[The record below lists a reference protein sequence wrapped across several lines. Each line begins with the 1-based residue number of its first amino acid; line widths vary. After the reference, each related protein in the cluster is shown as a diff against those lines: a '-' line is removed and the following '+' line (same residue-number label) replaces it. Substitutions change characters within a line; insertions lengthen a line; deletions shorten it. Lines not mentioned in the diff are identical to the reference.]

1 MKRFLLALSLLIA
14 HSVFAL
20 GFGEL
25 ELKSEQGEPLDARI
39 VLVNLGEVE
48 LTAIK
53 VGLASAEA
61 HAAAQ
66 IPFESD
72 LSQLAFRVQ
81 SSVEHDAVVRVTSKE
96 PINADFLQFLVD
108 MAWPQGQ
115 LQSEYTFS
123 LKLPD
128 TAAASSVAVEL
139 AQTSSATVIVRKDDT
154 LSQIAMEHKA
164 SDVSMTQMMM
174 ALHMNN
180 REAFIK
186 DNINLM
192 RTGAVLQLPEVE
204 QVRSITRGEAGRHFT
219 AQMQQWDEIRGLN
232 VPSAQGEVGIAP
244 VVQQS
249 DYLQIATPESQDAE
263 GQAGV
268 VQAEGESV
276 DQESQAINLLQE
288 DVAAKQLTNERLEE
302 EVTLLK
308 EQVTDMQKLLSVQ
321 DQELAR
327 LQVNG
332 ATDTEEKSPVAVE
345 LKEEAAAPQ
354 VEKFEISEK
363 VVTDLWDKA
372 REWTSKSLP
381 EKVSQFAD
389 VVLLAML
396 VVIVGVFVRLF
407 SSSPKAEAT
416 TAKVDQVPLSSEQ
429 TTDDVEIPV
438 EGDLLEIAHL
448 FIERQKYPEAEKALT
463 TAQDGE
469 YDSLQVGHAL
479 LRVYFLSN
487 QTDRF
492 IRLAEE
498 MASLQQDLSDRE
510 KWEEVVEMGHQLRP
524 DHYLF
529 LVAGHKPE
537 PVDPPRATSAD
548 LESLTTDAD
557 AVDQSPESSS
567 DVSTLEMALPEGQ
580 SAEQLNQAVGQSDIQ
595 SDDVKEADANFDM
608 QTQSAI
614 DSLFNDGQERQVAD
628 EFDLKWNLVDTYLDM
643 GDKDGALQLLHEL
656 IEEAPEEL
664 RDEARRLLK
673 ELE

>member
-1 MKRFLLALSLLIA
+1 MKRFLLALSLLISQ
-14 HSVFAL
+14 SVLSL

-39 VLVNLGEVE
+39 VLVNLGEVD
-48 LTAIK
+48 LTTIK
-53 VGLASAEA
+53 VELASAEA
-61 HAAAQ
+61 HDAAQ
-66 IPFESD
+66 IPFEQN

-96 PINADFLQFLVD
+96 PISADFMQFLVD

-115 LQSEYTFS
+115 LQSEYTIS

-186 DNINLM
+186 DNVNLM
-192 RTGAVLQLPEVE
+192 RTGAILQLPQAE
-204 QVRSITRGEAGRHFT
+204 QVRLISRGEAGRHFT

-232 VPSAQGEVGIAP
+232 KTSAQSEIGIAP
-244 VVQQS
+244 VVEQS
-249 DYLQIATPESQDAE
+249 DYLQIATPIEEGAE

-268 VQAEGESV
+268 VQSEGEVV

-327 LQVNG
+327 MQVN
-332 ATDTEEKSPVAVE
+332 ATPDAEKAIEPPANADGSAQP
-345 LKEEAAAPQ
+345 

-407 SSSPKAEAT
+407 SSSPKAET
-416 TAKVDQVPLSSEQ
+416 TIAKVDQAPLSSGQ
-429 TTDDVEIPV
+429 GTDDIEIPT

-448 FIERQKYPEAEKALT
+448 FIEQKQYPEAEKALH
-463 TAQDGE
+463 AALDSD

-479 LRVYFLSN
+479 LRVFFLSN
-487 QTDRF
+487 QVDQF
-492 IRLAEE
+492 IRVAEE

-510 KWEEVVEMGHQLRP
+510 KWKEVVEMGHQLRP

-537 PVDPPRATSAD
+537 PVDPPRASSAD

-557 AVDQSPESSS
+557 AVDQSPGSSS
-567 DVSTLEMALPEGQ
+567 DVNTLEIALPEGQ
-580 SAEQLNQAVGQSDIQ
+580 SAEQLNQAVSQSDIQ
-595 SDDVKEADANFDM
+595 SDDVKAADANFDT

-656 IEEAPEEL
+656 IEDAPEEL

>member
-1 MKRFLLALSLLIA
+1 MKHFILALSLLIS
-14 HSVFAL
+14 HSVLAL

-39 VLVNLGEVE
+39 VLVNLGEVD
-48 LTAIK
+48 LTTIK
-53 VGLASAEA
+53 VELASAEA

-66 IPFESD
+66 IPFEQI

-96 PINADFLQFLVD
+96 PVNADFLQFLVD

-115 LQSEYTFS
+115 LQSEYTIT

-139 AQTSSATVIVRKDDT
+139 AQTSSATVIVRKNDT

-192 RTGAVLQLPEVE
+192 RTGAVLQLPEAE

-232 VPSAQGEVGIAP
+232 VPSQSEVGITP

-268 VQAEGESV
+268 VQAEGELV
-276 DQESQAINLLQE
+276 DQESQAINLLQG

-308 EQVTDMQKLLSVQ
+308 EQVTDIQKLLSVQ

-327 LQVNG
+327 MQVN
-332 ATDTEEKSPVAVE
+332 
-345 LKEEAAAPQ
+345 AAPDAEKAIESGANADGSAQ
-354 VEKFEISEK
+354 PVEKFEISEK
-363 VVTDLWDKA
+363 VVTDIWDKA
-372 REWTSKSLP
+372 RDWMATSLP

-389 VVLLAML
+389 VVLLAFL

-407 SSSPKAEAT
+407 SSSPEKVVPVERKSEDAVTEAI
-416 TAKVDQVPLSSEQ
+416 S
-429 TTDDVEIPV
+429 DDVEIPT
-438 EGDLLEIAHL
+438 EGDLLEIAKL
-448 FIERQKYPEAEKALT
+448 FIEQKQYPQAEKALN
-463 TAQDGE
+463 AALDGD

-479 LRVYFLSN
+479 LRVYFLSG
-487 QTDRF
+487 QSEQF
-492 IRLAEE
+492 IRVAEE

-529 LVAGHKPE
+529 LVAGYKPE
-537 PVDPPRATSAD
+537 PIDPPRASSAD
-548 LESLTTDAD
+548 LDSLVIDSD
-557 AVDQSPESSS
+557 AVDQSPDRSS
-567 DVSTLEMALPEGQ
+567 DVAQLEAGLAEGQ
-580 SAEQLNQAVGQSDIQ
+580 SADQLNESVAQSDVQ
-595 SDDVKEADANFDM
+595 SSDVKAAKPTFDND
-608 QTQSAI
+608 TQSAI
-614 DSLFNDGQERQVAD
+614 DSLFNDGEQRDVAD
-628 EFDLKWNLVDTYLDM
+628 EFELKWNLVDTYLDM

>member
-1 MKRFLLALSLLIA
+1 MKRFLLALSLLIS
-14 HSVFAL
+14 HSVLSL

-39 VLVNLGEVE
+39 VLVNLGEVD
-48 LTAIK
+48 LTTIK
-53 VGLASAEA
+53 VELASAEA
-61 HAAAQ
+61 HDAAQ
-66 IPFESD
+66 IPFEQN

-96 PINADFLQFLVD
+96 PISADFMQFLVD

-115 LQSEYTFS
+115 LQSEYTIS

-186 DNINLM
+186 DNVNLM
-192 RTGAVLQLPEVE
+192 RTGAILQLPQAE
-204 QVRSITRGEAGRHFT
+204 QVRLISRGEAGRHFT

-232 VPSAQGEVGIAP
+232 KTSAQSEIGIAP
-244 VVQQS
+244 VVEQS
-249 DYLQIATPESQDAE
+249 DYLQIATPIEEGAE

-268 VQAEGESV
+268 VQSEGEVV

-302 EVTLLK
+302 EVILLK

-321 DQELAR
+321 DEELAR
-327 LQVNG
+327 MQVN
-332 ATDTEEKSPVAVE
+332 ATPDAEKAIEPPANADGSAQP
-345 LKEEAAAPQ
+345 

-407 SSSPKAEAT
+407 SSSPKAET
-416 TAKVDQVPLSSEQ
+416 TRAEVDQAPLGSDQVS
-429 TTDDVEIPV
+429 DDIEIPT

-448 FIERQKYPEAEKALT
+448 FIEQKQYPEAEKALH
-463 TAQDGE
+463 AALDSD

-479 LRVYFLSN
+479 LRVFFLSN
-487 QTDRF
+487 QVDQF
-492 IRLAEE
+492 IRVAEE

-510 KWEEVVEMGHQLRP
+510 KWKEVVEMGHQLRP

-537 PVDPPRATSAD
+537 PVDPPRASSAD

-557 AVDQSPESSS
+557 AVDQSPGSSS
-567 DVSTLEMALPEGQ
+567 DVNTLEIALPEGQ
-580 SAEQLNQAVGQSDIQ
+580 SAEQLNQAVSQSDIQ
-595 SDDVKEADANFDM
+595 SDDVKAADANFDT

-656 IEEAPEEL
+656 IEDAPEEL

>member
-1 MKRFLLALSLLIA
+1 MKRFLLALSLLIS
-14 HSVFAL
+14 HSVLSL

-39 VLVNLGEVE
+39 VLVNLGEVD
-48 LTAIK
+48 LTTIT
-53 VGLASAEA
+53 VELASAEA

-66 IPFESD
+66 IPFEQN

-96 PINADFLQFLVD
+96 PISADFMQFLVD

-115 LQSEYTFS
+115 LQSEYTIS

-192 RTGAVLQLPEVE
+192 RTGAILQLPQAE
-204 QVRSITRGEAGRHFT
+204 QVRLISRGEAGRHFT

-232 VPSAQGEVGIAP
+232 KTSAQSEIGIAP
-244 VVQQS
+244 VVEQS
-249 DYLQIATPESQDAE
+249 DYLQIATPIEEGTE

-268 VQAEGESV
+268 VQSEGEVV
-276 DQESQAINLLQE
+276 DQELQAINLLQE

-302 EVTLLK
+302 EVILLK

-321 DQELAR
+321 DEELAR
-327 LQVNG
+327 MQVN
-332 ATDTEEKSPVAVE
+332 ATPDVEKAIEPSANADGSAQP
-345 LKEEAAAPQ
+345 

-407 SSSPKAEAT
+407 SSSPKAETT
-416 TAKVDQVPLSSEQ
+416 TAKVDQAPLSSDQ
-429 TTDDVEIPV
+429 GTDDIEIPT

-448 FIERQKYPEAEKALT
+448 FIEQKQYPEAEKALH
-463 TAQDGE
+463 AALDSD
-469 YDSLQVGHAL
+469 YDSLLVGHAL
-479 LRVYFLSN
+479 LRVFFMSN
-487 QTDRF
+487 QVDQF
-492 IRLAEE
+492 IRVAEE

-510 KWEEVVEMGHQLRP
+510 KWKEVVEMGHQLRP

-537 PVDPPRATSAD
+537 PVDPPRASSAD

-557 AVDQSPESSS
+557 AVDQSPGSSS
-567 DVSTLEMALPEGQ
+567 DVNTLEMALPEGQ

-595 SDDVKEADANFDM
+595 SDDVKAADANFDT

-656 IEEAPEEL
+656 IEDAPEEL

>member
-1 MKRFLLALSLLIA
+1 MKRFLLALSLLISQ
-14 HSVFAL
+14 SVLSL

-39 VLVNLGEVE
+39 VLVNLGEVD
-48 LTAIK
+48 LTTIK
-53 VGLASAEA
+53 VELASAEA
-61 HAAAQ
+61 HEAAQ
-66 IPFESD
+66 IPFEQN

-96 PINADFLQFLVD
+96 PISADFMQFLVD

-115 LQSEYTFS
+115 LQSEYTIS

-186 DNINLM
+186 DNVNLM
-192 RTGAVLQLPEVE
+192 RTGAILQLPQAE
-204 QVRSITRGEAGRHFT
+204 QVRLISRGEAGRHFT

-232 VPSAQGEVGIAP
+232 KTSAQSEIGIAP
-244 VVQQS
+244 VVEQS
-249 DYLQIATPESQDAE
+249 DYLQIATPIEEGTE

-268 VQAEGESV
+268 VQSEGEVV

-321 DQELAR
+321 DEEFAR
-327 LQVNG
+327 MQIN
-332 ATDTEEKSPVAVE
+332 AKPDTEKSIEPPTNADGS
-345 LKEEAAAPQ
+345 AQP

-407 SSSPKAEAT
+407 SSSPKAET
-416 TAKVDQVPLSSEQ
+416 TIAKVDQTPLSSGQ
-429 TTDDVEIPV
+429 GADDIEIPT

-448 FIERQKYPEAEKALT
+448 FIEQKQYPEAEKALH
-463 TAQDGE
+463 AALDSD

-479 LRVYFLSN
+479 LRVFFLSN
-487 QTDRF
+487 QVDQF
-492 IRLAEE
+492 IRVAEE

-510 KWEEVVEMGHQLRP
+510 KWREVVEMGHQLRP

-537 PVDPPRATSAD
+537 PVDPPRASSAD

-557 AVDQSPESSS
+557 AVDQSPGSSS
-567 DVSTLEMALPEGQ
+567 DVNTLEIALPEGQ
-580 SAEQLNQAVGQSDIQ
+580 SAEQLNQAVSQSDIQ
-595 SDDVKEADANFDM
+595 SDDVKAADANFDT

-656 IEEAPEEL
+656 IEDAPEEL

>member
-1 MKRFLLALSLLIA
+1 MKRFLLALSLLIS
-14 HSVFAL
+14 HSVLSL

-39 VLVNLGEVE
+39 VLVNLGEVD
-48 LTAIK
+48 LTTIK
-53 VGLASAEA
+53 VELASAEA

-66 IPFESD
+66 IPFEQN

-96 PINADFLQFLVD
+96 PISADFLQFLVD

-115 LQSEYTFS
+115 LQSEYTIS

-128 TAAASSVAVEL
+128 TVAASSVAVEL
-139 AQTSSATVIVRKDDT
+139 ARTSSATVIVRKDDT

-180 REAFIK
+180 REAFIR

-192 RTGAVLQLPEVE
+192 RTGAILQLPQAE
-204 QVRSITRGEAGRHFT
+204 QVRLISRGEAGRHFT
-219 AQMQQWDEIRGLN
+219 AQMKQWDEIRGLN
-232 VPSAQGEVGIAP
+232 KTSAQSEIGIAP
-244 VVQQS
+244 VVEQS
-249 DYLQIATPESQDAE
+249 DYLQIATPIEEGAE

-268 VQAEGESV
+268 VQSEGEVV

-288 DVAAKQLTNERLEE
+288 DVAGKQLANERLEE
-302 EVTLLK
+302 EVILLK

-321 DQELAR
+321 DEELAR
-327 LQVNG
+327 MQVN
-332 ATDTEEKSPVAVE
+332 ATSDAEKAIEPPTNADDSAQP
-345 LKEEAAAPQ
+345 

-407 SSSPKAEAT
+407 SSSPKAETT
-416 TAKVDQVPLSSEQ
+416 TAKVDQAPLSSDQ
-429 TTDDVEIPV
+429 VSDDIEIPT

-448 FIERQKYPEAEKALT
+448 FIEQKQYPEAEKALH
-463 TAQDGE
+463 AALDSD

-479 LRVYFLSN
+479 LLVFFLSN
-487 QTDRF
+487 QVDQF
-492 IRLAEE
+492 IRVAEE

-510 KWEEVVEMGHQLRP
+510 KWREVVEMGHQLRP

-537 PVDPPRATSAD
+537 PVDPPRASSAD

-557 AVDQSPESSS
+557 AVDQSPGSSS
-567 DVSTLEMALPEGQ
+567 DVNTLEIALPEVQ
-580 SAEQLNQAVGQSDIQ
+580 SAEQLNQAVSQSDIQ
-595 SDDVKEADANFDM
+595 SDDVKAADANFDT

>member
-1 MKRFLLALSLLIA
+1 MKRFLLALSLLISQ
-14 HSVFAL
+14 SVLSL

-39 VLVNLGEVE
+39 VLVNLGEVD
-48 LTAIK
+48 LTTIK
-53 VGLASAEA
+53 VELASAEA
-61 HAAAQ
+61 HDAAQ
-66 IPFESD
+66 IPFEQN

-96 PINADFLQFLVD
+96 PISADFMQFLVD

-115 LQSEYTFS
+115 LQSEYTIS

-186 DNINLM
+186 DNVNLM
-192 RTGAVLQLPEVE
+192 RTGAILQLPQAE
-204 QVRSITRGEAGRHFT
+204 QVRLISRGEAGRHFT

-232 VPSAQGEVGIAP
+232 KTSAQSEIGIAP
-244 VVQQS
+244 VVEQS
-249 DYLQIATPESQDAE
+249 DYLQIATPIEEGAE

-268 VQAEGESV
+268 VQSEGEVV

-302 EVTLLK
+302 EVILLK

-321 DQELAR
+321 DEELAR
-327 LQVNG
+327 MQVN
-332 ATDTEEKSPVAVE
+332 ATPDAEKAIEPPANADGSA
-345 LKEEAAAPQ
+345 Q
-354 VEKFEISEK
+354 SVEKFEISEK

-407 SSSPKAEAT
+407 SSSPKAET
-416 TAKVDQVPLSSEQ
+416 TRAEVDQAPLGSDQVS
-429 TTDDVEIPV
+429 DDIEIPT

-448 FIERQKYPEAEKALT
+448 FIEQKQYPEAEKALH
-463 TAQDGE
+463 AALDSD

-479 LRVYFLSN
+479 LLVFFLSN
-487 QTDRF
+487 QVNQF
-492 IRLAEE
+492 IRVAEE
-498 MASLQQDLSDRE
+498 MASLRQDLSDRE
-510 KWEEVVEMGHQLRP
+510 KWREVVEMGHQLRP

-537 PVDPPRATSAD
+537 PVDPPRASSAD

-557 AVDQSPESSS
+557 AVDQSPGSSS
-567 DVSTLEMALPEGQ
+567 DVNTLEIALPEGQ
-580 SAEQLNQAVGQSDIQ
+580 SAEQLNQAVSQSDIQ
-595 SDDVKEADANFDM
+595 SDDVKAADANFDT

-656 IEEAPEEL
+656 IEDAPEEL

>member
-1 MKRFLLALSLLIA
+1 MKRFLLALSLLIS
-14 HSVFAL
+14 HSVLSL

-39 VLVNLGEVE
+39 VLVNLGEVD
-48 LTAIK
+48 LTTIK
-53 VGLASAEA
+53 VELASAEA
-61 HAAAQ
+61 HDAAQ
-66 IPFESD
+66 IPFEQN

-96 PINADFLQFLVD
+96 PISADFMQFLVD

-115 LQSEYTFS
+115 LQSEYTIS

-186 DNINLM
+186 DNVNLM
-192 RTGAVLQLPEVE
+192 RTGAILQLPQAE
-204 QVRSITRGEAGRHFT
+204 QVRLISRGEAGRHFT

-232 VPSAQGEVGIAP
+232 KTSAQSEIGIAL
-244 VVQQS
+244 VVEQS
-249 DYLQIATPESQDAE
+249 DYLQIATPIEEGTE

-268 VQAEGESV
+268 VQSEGEVV

-321 DQELAR
+321 DEELAR
-327 LQVNG
+327 MQVN
-332 ATDTEEKSPVAVE
+332 ATPDAEKAIEPPANADGSAQP
-345 LKEEAAAPQ
+345 

-407 SSSPKAEAT
+407 SSSPKAETT
-416 TAKVDQVPLSSEQ
+416 TAKVDQAPLSSDQ
-429 TTDDVEIPV
+429 VSDDIEIPT

-448 FIERQKYPEAEKALT
+448 FIEQKQYPEAEKALH
-463 TAQDGE
+463 AALDSD

-479 LRVYFLSN
+479 LRVFFLSN
-487 QTDRF
+487 QVDQF
-492 IRLAEE
+492 IRVAEE

-510 KWEEVVEMGHQLRP
+510 KWKEVVEMGHQLRP

-537 PVDPPRATSAD
+537 PVDPPRASSAD

-557 AVDQSPESSS
+557 AVDQSPGSSS
-567 DVSTLEMALPEGQ
+567 DVNTLEIALPEGQ
-580 SAEQLNQAVGQSDIQ
+580 SAEQLNQAVSQSDIQ
-595 SDDVKEADANFDM
+595 SDDVKAADANFDT

-656 IEEAPEEL
+656 IEDAPEEL

>member
-1 MKRFLLALSLLIA
+1 MKRFLLALSLLIS
-14 HSVFAL
+14 HSVLSL

-39 VLVNLGEVE
+39 VLVNLGEVD
-48 LTAIK
+48 LTTIK
-53 VGLASAEA
+53 VELASAEA
-61 HAAAQ
+61 HDAAQ
-66 IPFESD
+66 IPFEQN

-96 PINADFLQFLVD
+96 PISADFMQFLVD

-115 LQSEYTFS
+115 LQSEYTIS

-186 DNINLM
+186 DNVNLM
-192 RTGAVLQLPEVE
+192 RTGAILQLPQAE
-204 QVRSITRGEAGRHFT
+204 QVRLISRGEAGRHFT

-232 VPSAQGEVGIAP
+232 KTSAQSEIGIAP
-244 VVQQS
+244 VVEQS
-249 DYLQIATPESQDAE
+249 DYLQIATPIEEGAE

-268 VQAEGESV
+268 VQSEGEVV

-321 DQELAR
+321 DEELAR
-327 LQVNG
+327 MQVN
-332 ATDTEEKSPVAVE
+332 ATPDAEKAIEPPANADGSAQP
-345 LKEEAAAPQ
+345 

-407 SSSPKAEAT
+407 SSSPKAETT
-416 TAKVDQVPLSSEQ
+416 TAKVDQAPLGSDQVS
-429 TTDDVEIPV
+429 DDIEIPT

-448 FIERQKYPEAEKALT
+448 FIEQKQYPEAEKALH
-463 TAQDGE
+463 AALDSD

-479 LRVYFLSN
+479 LRVFFLSN
-487 QTDRF
+487 QVDQF
-492 IRLAEE
+492 IRVAEE

-510 KWEEVVEMGHQLRP
+510 KWKEVVEMGHQLRP

-537 PVDPPRATSAD
+537 PVDPPRASSAD

-557 AVDQSPESSS
+557 AVDQSPGSSS
-567 DVSTLEMALPEGQ
+567 DVNTLEIALPEGQ
-580 SAEQLNQAVGQSDIQ
+580 SAEQLNQAVSQSDIQ
-595 SDDVKEADANFDM
+595 SDDVKAADANFDT

-656 IEEAPEEL
+656 IEDAPEEL

>member
-1 MKRFLLALSLLIA
+1 MKRFLLALSLLIS
-14 HSVFAL
+14 HSVLSL

-39 VLVNLGEVE
+39 VLVNLGEVD
-48 LTAIK
+48 LTTIK
-53 VGLASAEA
+53 VELASAEA
-61 HAAAQ
+61 HDAAQ
-66 IPFESD
+66 IPFEQN

-96 PINADFLQFLVD
+96 PISADFMQFLVD

-115 LQSEYTFS
+115 LQSEYTIS

-186 DNINLM
+186 DNVNLM
-192 RTGAVLQLPEVE
+192 RTGAILQLPQAE
-204 QVRSITRGEAGRHFT
+204 QVRLISRGEAGRHFT

-232 VPSAQGEVGIAP
+232 KTSAQSEIGIAP
-244 VVQQS
+244 VVEQS
-249 DYLQIATPESQDAE
+249 DYLQIATPIEEGAE

-268 VQAEGESV
+268 VQSEGEVV

-327 LQVNG
+327 MQVN
-332 ATDTEEKSPVAVE
+332 ATPDAEKAIEPPVNADGS
-345 LKEEAAAPQ
+345 AQP

-407 SSSPKAEAT
+407 SSSPKAET
-416 TAKVDQVPLSSEQ
+416 TRAEVDQAPLGSDQVS
-429 TTDDVEIPV
+429 DDIEIPT

-448 FIERQKYPEAEKALT
+448 FIEQKQYPEAEKALH
-463 TAQDGE
+463 AALDSD

-479 LRVYFLSN
+479 LRVFFLSN
-487 QTDRF
+487 QVDQF
-492 IRLAEE
+492 IRVAEE

-510 KWEEVVEMGHQLRP
+510 KWKEVVEMGHQLRP

-537 PVDPPRATSAD
+537 PVDPPRASSAD

-557 AVDQSPESSS
+557 AVDQSPGSSS
-567 DVSTLEMALPEGQ
+567 DVNTLEIALPEGQ

-595 SDDVKEADANFDM
+595 SDDVKAADANFDT

>member
-1 MKRFLLALSLLIA
+1 MKRFLLALSLLIS
-14 HSVFAL
+14 HSVLSL

-39 VLVNLGEVE
+39 VLVNLGEVD
-48 LTAIK
+48 LTTIT
-53 VGLASAEA
+53 VELASAEA

-66 IPFESD
+66 IPFEQN

-81 SSVEHDAVVRVTSKE
+81 SSVEHDAVIRVTSKE
-96 PINADFLQFLVD
+96 PISADFMQFLVD

-115 LQSEYTFS
+115 LQSEYTIS

-192 RTGAVLQLPEVE
+192 RTGAILQLPQAE
-204 QVRSITRGEAGRHFT
+204 QVRLISRGEAGRHFT

-232 VPSAQGEVGIAP
+232 KTSVQSEIGIVPVIE
-244 VVQQS
+244 QS
-249 DYLQIATPESQDAE
+249 DYLQIATPIEEGAE

-268 VQAEGESV
+268 VQSEGEVV

-302 EVTLLK
+302 EVILLK

-321 DQELAR
+321 DEELAR
-327 LQVNG
+327 MQVN
-332 ATDTEEKSPVAVE
+332 ARPDAEKAIEPPANADGSAQP
-345 LKEEAAAPQ
+345 

-407 SSSPKAEAT
+407 SSSPKVETT
-416 TAKVDQVPLSSEQ
+416 TAKVDQAPLSSDQ
-429 TTDDVEIPV
+429 GTDDIEIPT

-448 FIERQKYPEAEKALT
+448 FIEQKQYPEAEKALH
-463 TAQDGE
+463 AALDSD

-479 LRVYFLSN
+479 LRVFFLSN
-487 QTDRF
+487 QVDQF
-492 IRLAEE
+492 IRVAEE

-510 KWEEVVEMGHQLRP
+510 KWKEVVEMGHQLRP

-529 LVAGHKPE
+529 VVAGHKPE
-537 PVDPPRATSAD
+537 PVDPPRASSAD

-557 AVDQSPESSS
+557 AVDQSPGSSS
-567 DVSTLEMALPEGQ
+567 DVNTLEIALPEGQ
-580 SAEQLNQAVGQSDIQ
+580 SAEQLNQAVSQSDIQ
-595 SDDVKEADANFDM
+595 SDDVKAADANFDT

-656 IEEAPEEL
+656 IEDAPEEL

>member
-1 MKRFLLALSLLIA
+1 MKRFLLALSLLIS
-14 HSVFAL
+14 HSVLSL

-39 VLVNLGEVE
+39 VLVNLGEVD
-48 LTAIK
+48 LTTIK
-53 VGLASAEA
+53 VELASAEA
-61 HAAAQ
+61 HDAAQ
-66 IPFESD
+66 IPFEQN

-96 PINADFLQFLVD
+96 PISADFMQFLVD

-115 LQSEYTFS
+115 LQSEYTIS

-186 DNINLM
+186 DNVNLM
-192 RTGAVLQLPEVE
+192 RTGAILQLPQAE
-204 QVRSITRGEAGRHFT
+204 QVRLISRGEAGRHFT

-232 VPSAQGEVGIAP
+232 KTSAQSEIGIAP
-244 VVQQS
+244 VVEQS
-249 DYLQIATPESQDAE
+249 DYLQIATPIEEGAE

-268 VQAEGESV
+268 VQSEGEVV

-302 EVTLLK
+302 EVILLK

-321 DQELAR
+321 DEELAR
-327 LQVNG
+327 MQVN
-332 ATDTEEKSPVAVE
+332 ATPDAEKAIEPPVNADGS
-345 LKEEAAAPQ
+345 AQP

-407 SSSPKAEAT
+407 SSSPKAETT
-416 TAKVDQVPLSSEQ
+416 TAKVDQAPLGSDQVS
-429 TTDDVEIPV
+429 DDIEIPT

-448 FIERQKYPEAEKALT
+448 FIEQKQYPEAEKALH
-463 TAQDGE
+463 AALDSD

-479 LRVYFLSN
+479 LRVFFLSN
-487 QTDRF
+487 QVDQF
-492 IRLAEE
+492 IRVAEE

-510 KWEEVVEMGHQLRP
+510 KWKEVVEMGHQLRP

-537 PVDPPRATSAD
+537 PVDPPRASSAD

-557 AVDQSPESSS
+557 AVDQSPGSSS
-567 DVSTLEMALPEGQ
+567 DVNTLEIALPEGQ
-580 SAEQLNQAVGQSDIQ
+580 SAEQLNQAVSQSDIQ
-595 SDDVKEADANFDM
+595 SDDVKAADANFDT

-656 IEEAPEEL
+656 IEDAPEEL

>member
-1 MKRFLLALSLLIA
+1 MKRFLLALSLLIS
-14 HSVFAL
+14 HSVLSL

-39 VLVNLGEVE
+39 VLVNLGEVD
-48 LTAIK
+48 LTTIK
-53 VGLASAEA
+53 VELASAEA

-66 IPFESD
+66 IPFEQN

-96 PINADFLQFLVD
+96 PISADFMQFLVD

-115 LQSEYTFS
+115 LQSEYTIS

-186 DNINLM
+186 DNVNLM
-192 RTGAVLQLPEVE
+192 RTGAILQLPQAE
-204 QVRSITRGEAGRHFT
+204 QVRLISRGEAGRHFT

-232 VPSAQGEVGIAP
+232 KTSAQSEIGIAP
-244 VVQQS
+244 VVEQS
-249 DYLQIATPESQDAE
+249 DYLQIATPIEEGAE

-268 VQAEGESV
+268 VQSEGEVV

-302 EVTLLK
+302 EVILLK

-321 DQELAR
+321 DEELAR
-327 LQVNG
+327 MQVN
-332 ATDTEEKSPVAVE
+332 ATPDAEKAIEPPVNADGS
-345 LKEEAAAPQ
+345 AQP

-407 SSSPKAEAT
+407 SSSPKVETTRAE
-416 TAKVDQVPLSSEQ
+416 VDQAPLGSDQVS
-429 TTDDVEIPV
+429 DDIEIPT

-448 FIERQKYPEAEKALT
+448 FIEQKQYPEAEKALH
-463 TAQDGE
+463 AALDSD

-479 LRVYFLSN
+479 LRVFFLSN
-487 QTDRF
+487 QVDQF
-492 IRLAEE
+492 IRVAEE

-510 KWEEVVEMGHQLRP
+510 KWKEVVEMGHQLRP

-537 PVDPPRATSAD
+537 PVDPPRASSAD

-557 AVDQSPESSS
+557 AVDQSPGSSS
-567 DVSTLEMALPEGQ
+567 DVNTLEIALPEGQ
-580 SAEQLNQAVGQSDIQ
+580 SAEQLNQAVSQSDIQ
-595 SDDVKEADANFDM
+595 SDDVKAADANFDT

-656 IEEAPEEL
+656 IEDAPEEL

>member
-1 MKRFLLALSLLIA
+1 MKRFLLALSLLIS
-14 HSVFAL
+14 HSVLSL

-39 VLVNLGEVE
+39 VLVNLGEVD
-48 LTAIK
+48 LTTIT
-53 VGLASAEA
+53 VELASAEA

-66 IPFESD
+66 IPFEQN

-96 PINADFLQFLVD
+96 PISADFMQFLVD

-115 LQSEYTFS
+115 LQSEYTIS

-186 DNINLM
+186 DNVNLM
-192 RTGAVLQLPEVE
+192 RTGAILQLPQAE
-204 QVRSITRGEAGRHFT
+204 QVRLISRGEAGRHFT

-232 VPSAQGEVGIAP
+232 KTSAQSEIGIAP
-244 VVQQS
+244 VVEQS
-249 DYLQIATPESQDAE
+249 DYLQIATPIEEGAE

-268 VQAEGESV
+268 VQSEGEVV

-302 EVTLLK
+302 EVILLK

-321 DQELAR
+321 DEELAR
-327 LQVNG
+327 MQVN
-332 ATDTEEKSPVAVE
+332 ATPDAEKAIEPPANADGSA
-345 LKEEAAAPQ
+345 Q
-354 VEKFEISEK
+354 SVEKFEISEK

-407 SSSPKAEAT
+407 SSSPKAET
-416 TAKVDQVPLSSEQ
+416 TIAKVDQAPLSSGQ
-429 TTDDVEIPV
+429 GTDDIEIPT

-448 FIERQKYPEAEKALT
+448 FIEQKQYPEAEKALHS
-463 TAQDGE
+463 ALDSD

-479 LRVYFLSN
+479 LRVFFLSN
-487 QTDRF
+487 QVDQF
-492 IRLAEE
+492 IRVAEE

-510 KWEEVVEMGHQLRP
+510 KWKEVVEMGHQLRP

-537 PVDPPRATSAD
+537 PVDPPRASSAD

-557 AVDQSPESSS
+557 AVDQSPGSSS
-567 DVSTLEMALPEGQ
+567 DVNTLEIALPEGQ
-580 SAEQLNQAVGQSDIQ
+580 SAEQLNQAVSQSDIQ
-595 SDDVKEADANFDM
+595 SDDVKATDANFDT

>member
-1 MKRFLLALSLLIA
+1 MKRFLLALSLLIS
-14 HSVFAL
+14 HSVLAL

-39 VLVNLGEVE
+39 VLVNLGEVD
-48 LTAIK
+48 LTTIK
-53 VGLASAEA
+53 VELASAEA

-66 IPFESD
+66 IPFEQN

-96 PINADFLQFLVD
+96 PVNADFLQFLVD

-115 LQSEYTFS
+115 LQSEYTIS

-192 RTGAVLQLPEVE
+192 RTGAVLQLPEAE

-232 VPSAQGEVGIAP
+232 VPSQSEVGIAP

-332 ATDTEEKSPVAVE
+332 ATDTEEKSPVAAE
-345 LKEEAAAPQ
+345 LKEEAAAPP

-448 FIERQKYPEAEKALT
+448 FIKQQKYPEAEKALT

-487 QTDRF
+487 QTDQF

-537 PVDPPRATSAD
+537 PVDPPRASSAD

-567 DVSTLEMALPEGQ
+567 DVNTLEMVLPEGQ

-595 SDDVKEADANFDM
+595 SDDVKAADANFDT

>member
-1 MKRFLLALSLLIA
+1 MKRFLLALSLLIS
-14 HSVFAL
+14 HSVLSL

-39 VLVNLGEVE
+39 VLVNLGEVD
-48 LTAIK
+48 LTTIT
-53 VGLASAEA
+53 VELASAEA

-66 IPFESD
+66 IPFEQN

-81 SSVEHDAVVRVTSKE
+81 SSVEHDAVIRVTSKE
-96 PINADFLQFLVD
+96 PISADFMQFLVD

-115 LQSEYTFS
+115 LQSEYTIS

-192 RTGAVLQLPEVE
+192 RTGAILQLPQAE
-204 QVRSITRGEAGRHFT
+204 QVRLISRDEAGRHFT

-232 VPSAQGEVGIAP
+232 KTSAQSEIGIVP
-244 VVQQS
+244 VVEQS
-249 DYLQIATPESQDAE
+249 DYLQIATPIEEGTE

-268 VQAEGESV
+268 VQSEGEVV

-321 DQELAR
+321 DEELSR
-327 LQVNG
+327 MQVN
-332 ATDTEEKSPVAVE
+332 AMPDAEKAIEPPVNADGS
-345 LKEEAAAPQ
+345 AQP

-407 SSSPKAEAT
+407 SSSPKAETT
-416 TAKVDQVPLSSEQ
+416 TAKVDQAPLSSDQ
-429 TTDDVEIPV
+429 GTDDIEIPT

-448 FIERQKYPEAEKALT
+448 FIEQKQYPEAEKALH
-463 TAQDGE
+463 AALDSD
-469 YDSLQVGHAL
+469 YDSLLVGHAL
-479 LRVYFLSN
+479 LRVFFMSN
-487 QTDRF
+487 QVDQF
-492 IRLAEE
+492 IRVAEE

-510 KWEEVVEMGHQLRP
+510 KWKEVVEMGHQLRP

-537 PVDPPRATSAD
+537 PVDPPRASSAD

-557 AVDQSPESSS
+557 AVDQSPGSSS
-567 DVSTLEMALPEGQ
+567 DVNTLEIALPEGQ

-595 SDDVKEADANFDM
+595 SDDVKAADANFDT

>member
-1 MKRFLLALSLLIA
+1 MKRFLLALSLLIS

-25 ELKSEQGEPLDARI
+25 DLKSEQGEPLDARI
-39 VLVNLGEVE
+39 VLVNLGEVD
-48 LTAIK
+48 LTTIK
-53 VGLASAEA
+53 VELASAEA

-66 IPFESD
+66 IPFEQN
-72 LSQLAFRVQ
+72 LSQLAFSVQ

-96 PINADFLQFLVD
+96 PVNADFLQFLVD

-115 LQSEYTFS
+115 LQSEYTIT

-128 TAAASSVAVEL
+128 TAATSSVAVEL

-154 LSQIAMEHKA
+154 LSQIAMEHKT

-192 RTGAVLQLPEVE
+192 RTGAVLQLPQVE
-204 QVRSITRGEAGRHFT
+204 QVRSITRGEAGRHFA

-232 VPSAQGEVGIAP
+232 VPSQSEVGIAP

-268 VQAEGESV
+268 VQAEGETV

-288 DVAAKQLTNERLEE
+288 DFAAKQLINERLEE

-332 ATDTEEKSPVAVE
+332 ATDTKEKSPVTAE
-345 LKEEAAAPQ
+345 LKAEAAAPP

-396 VVIVGVFVRLF
+396 VVILGVLVRLF

-416 TAKVDQVPLSSEQ
+416 TTKVDQAPLSSEQ

-448 FIERQKYPEAEKALT
+448 FIEQQKYPEAEKALT

-487 QTDRF
+487 QTVQF

-537 PVDPPRATSAD
+537 PVDPPRASSAD
-548 LESLTTDAD
+548 LESLTTDSD

-567 DVSTLEMALPEGQ
+567 DVNTLEMVLPEGQ

-595 SDDVKEADANFDM
+595 SDDVKAADANFDT

>member
-1 MKRFLLALSLLIA
+1 MKRFLLALSLLIS
-14 HSVFAL
+14 HSVLSL

-39 VLVNLGEVE
+39 VLVNLGEVD
-48 LTAIK
+48 LTTIT
-53 VGLASAEA
+53 VELASAEA

-66 IPFESD
+66 IPFEQN

-96 PINADFLQFLVD
+96 PISADFMQFLVD

-115 LQSEYTFS
+115 LQSEYTIS

-192 RTGAVLQLPEVE
+192 RTGAILQLPQAE
-204 QVRSITRGEAGRHFT
+204 QVRLISRGEAGRHFT

-232 VPSAQGEVGIAP
+232 KTSAQSEIGIVP
-244 VVQQS
+244 VVEQS
-249 DYLQIATPESQDAE
+249 DYLQIATPIEEGAE

-268 VQAEGESV
+268 VQSEGEVV

-302 EVTLLK
+302 EVILLK

-321 DQELAR
+321 DEELAR
-327 LQVNG
+327 MQVN
-332 ATDTEEKSPVAVE
+332 ATPDAEKAIEPPVNADGS
-345 LKEEAAAPQ
+345 AQP

-407 SSSPKAEAT
+407 SSSPKAELSKPKTNEA
-416 TAKVDQVPLSSEQ
+416 PLSSDQ
-429 TTDDVEIPV
+429 ASDDIEIPT

-448 FIERQKYPEAEKALT
+448 FIEQKQYPEAEKALH
-463 TAQDGE
+463 AALDSD
-469 YDSLQVGHAL
+469 YDSLLVGHAL
-479 LRVYFLSN
+479 LRVFFMSN
-487 QTDRF
+487 QVDQF
-492 IRLAEE
+492 IRVAEE

-510 KWEEVVEMGHQLRP
+510 KWKEVVEMGHQLRP

-537 PVDPPRATSAD
+537 PVDPPRASSAD

-557 AVDQSPESSS
+557 AVDQSPGSSS
-567 DVSTLEMALPEGQ
+567 DVNTLEIALPEGQ
-580 SAEQLNQAVGQSDIQ
+580 SAEQLNQAVSQSDIQ
-595 SDDVKEADANFDM
+595 SDDVKAADANFDT

>member
-1 MKRFLLALSLLIA
+1 MKRFLLALSLLIS
-14 HSVFAL
+14 HSVLSL

-39 VLVNLGEVE
+39 VLVNLGEVD
-48 LTAIK
+48 LTTIK
-53 VGLASAEA
+53 VELASAEA

-66 IPFESD
+66 IPFEQN

-96 PINADFLQFLVD
+96 PISADFMQFLVD

-115 LQSEYTFS
+115 LQSEYTIS

-186 DNINLM
+186 DNVNLM
-192 RTGAVLQLPEVE
+192 RTGAILQLPQAE
-204 QVRSITRGEAGRHFT
+204 QVRLISRGEAGRHFT

-232 VPSAQGEVGIAP
+232 KTSAQSEIGIAP
-244 VVQQS
+244 VVEQS
-249 DYLQIATPESQDAE
+249 DYLQIATPIEEGAE

-268 VQAEGESV
+268 VQSEGEVV

-302 EVTLLK
+302 EVILLK

-321 DQELAR
+321 DEELAR
-327 LQVNG
+327 MQVN
-332 ATDTEEKSPVAVE
+332 ATPDAEKAIEPPVNADGS
-345 LKEEAAAPQ
+345 AQP

-407 SSSPKAEAT
+407 SSSPKAET
-416 TAKVDQVPLSSEQ
+416 TIAKVDQAPLSSGQ
-429 TTDDVEIPV
+429 GTDDIEIPT

-448 FIERQKYPEAEKALT
+448 FIEQKQYPEAEKALH
-463 TAQDGE
+463 AALDSD

-479 LRVYFLSN
+479 LRVFFLSN
-487 QTDRF
+487 QVDQF
-492 IRLAEE
+492 IRVAEE

-510 KWEEVVEMGHQLRP
+510 KWKEVVEMGHQLRP

-537 PVDPPRATSAD
+537 PVDPPRASSAD

-557 AVDQSPESSS
+557 AVDQSPGSSS
-567 DVSTLEMALPEGQ
+567 DVNTLEIALPEGQ
-580 SAEQLNQAVGQSDIQ
+580 SAEQLNQAVSQSDIQ
-595 SDDVKEADANFDM
+595 SDDVKAADANFDT

-656 IEEAPEEL
+656 IEDAPEEL

>member
-1 MKRFLLALSLLIA
+1 MKRFLLALSLLISQSA
-14 HSVFAL
+14 LPL

-39 VLVNLGEVE
+39 VLVNLGEVD
-48 LTAIK
+48 LTTIK
-53 VGLASAEA
+53 VELASAEA
-61 HAAAQ
+61 HDSAQ
-66 IPFESD
+66 IPFEQN

-96 PINADFLQFLVD
+96 PISADFMQFLVD

-115 LQSEYTFS
+115 LQSEYTIS

-186 DNINLM
+186 DNVNLM
-192 RTGAVLQLPEVE
+192 RTGAILQLPQAE
-204 QVRSITRGEAGRHFT
+204 QVRLISRGEAGRHFT

-232 VPSAQGEVGIAP
+232 KTSAQSEIGIVP
-244 VVQQS
+244 VVEQS
-249 DYLQIATPESQDAE
+249 DYLQIATPIEEGTE
-263 GQAGV
+263 GQVGV
-268 VQAEGESV
+268 VQSEGEVV

-321 DQELAR
+321 DEELAR
-327 LQVNG
+327 MQVN
-332 ATDTEEKSPVAVE
+332 ATPDAEKAIEPPANADGSA
-345 LKEEAAAPQ
+345 Q
-354 VEKFEISEK
+354 SVEKFEISEK

-407 SSSPKAEAT
+407 SSSPKAETT
-416 TAKVDQVPLSSEQ
+416 TAKVDQAPLGSDQVS
-429 TTDDVEIPV
+429 DDIEIPT

-448 FIERQKYPEAEKALT
+448 FIEQKQYPEAEKALH
-463 TAQDGE
+463 AALDSD

-479 LRVYFLSN
+479 LRVFFLSN
-487 QTDRF
+487 QVDQF
-492 IRLAEE
+492 IRVAEE

-510 KWEEVVEMGHQLRP
+510 KWKEVVEMGHQLRP

-537 PVDPPRATSAD
+537 PVDPPRASSAD

-557 AVDQSPESSS
+557 AVDQSPGSSS
-567 DVSTLEMALPEGQ
+567 DVNTLEIALPEGQ
-580 SAEQLNQAVGQSDIQ
+580 SAEQLNQAVSQSDIQ
-595 SDDVKEADANFDM
+595 SDDVKAADANFDT

-656 IEEAPEEL
+656 IEDAPEEL

>member
-1 MKRFLLALSLLIA
+1 MKRFLLALSLLISQ
-14 HSVFAL
+14 SVLSL

-39 VLVNLGEVE
+39 VLVNLGEVD
-48 LTAIK
+48 LTTIK
-53 VGLASAEA
+53 VELASAEA
-61 HAAAQ
+61 HDAAQ
-66 IPFESD
+66 IPFEQN

-96 PINADFLQFLVD
+96 PISADFMQFLVD

-115 LQSEYTFS
+115 LQSEYTIS

-186 DNINLM
+186 DNVNLM
-192 RTGAVLQLPEVE
+192 RTGAILQLPQAE
-204 QVRSITRGEAGRHFT
+204 QVRLISRGEAGRHFT

-232 VPSAQGEVGIAP
+232 KTSAQSEIGIAP
-244 VVQQS
+244 VVEQS
-249 DYLQIATPESQDAE
+249 DYLQIATPIEEGAE

-268 VQAEGESV
+268 VQSEGEVV

-321 DQELAR
+321 DEELAR
-327 LQVNG
+327 MQVN
-332 ATDTEEKSPVAVE
+332 ATPDAEKAIEPPANADGSA
-345 LKEEAAAPQ
+345 Q
-354 VEKFEISEK
+354 SVEKFEISEK

-407 SSSPKAEAT
+407 SSSPKAET
-416 TAKVDQVPLSSEQ
+416 TIAKVDQAPLSSGQ
-429 TTDDVEIPV
+429 GTDDIEIPT

-448 FIERQKYPEAEKALT
+448 FIEQKQYPEAEKALH
-463 TAQDGE
+463 AALDSD

-479 LRVYFLSN
+479 LRVFFLSN
-487 QTDRF
+487 QVDQF
-492 IRLAEE
+492 IRVAEE

-510 KWEEVVEMGHQLRP
+510 KWKEVVEMGHQLRP

-537 PVDPPRATSAD
+537 PVDPPRASSAD

-557 AVDQSPESSS
+557 AVDQSPGSSS
-567 DVSTLEMALPEGQ
+567 DVNTLEIALPEGQ

-595 SDDVKEADANFDM
+595 SNDVKAADANFDT

-656 IEEAPEEL
+656 IEDAPEEL

>member
-1 MKRFLLALSLLIA
+1 MKRFLLALSLLIS
-14 HSVFAL
+14 HSVLSL

-39 VLVNLGEVE
+39 VLVNLGEVD
-48 LTAIK
+48 LTTIT
-53 VGLASAEA
+53 VELASAEA

-66 IPFESD
+66 IPFEQN

-96 PINADFLQFLVD
+96 PISADFMQFLVD

-115 LQSEYTFS
+115 LQSEYTIS

-192 RTGAVLQLPEVE
+192 RTGAILQLPQAE
-204 QVRSITRGEAGRHFT
+204 QVRLISRGEAGRHFT

-232 VPSAQGEVGIAP
+232 KTSAQSEIGIAP
-244 VVQQS
+244 VVEQS
-249 DYLQIATPESQDAE
+249 DYLQIATPIEEGAE

-268 VQAEGESV
+268 VQSEGEVV

-288 DVAAKQLTNERLEE
+288 DVAAEQLTNERLEE
-302 EVTLLK
+302 EVILLK

-321 DQELAR
+321 DEELAR
-327 LQVNG
+327 MQVN
-332 ATDTEEKSPVAVE
+332 ATPDAEKAIEPPANADGSAQP
-345 LKEEAAAPQ
+345 

-407 SSSPKAEAT
+407 SSSPKAETT
-416 TAKVDQVPLSSEQ
+416 TAKVDQAPLSSDQ
-429 TTDDVEIPV
+429 GTDDIEIPT

-448 FIERQKYPEAEKALT
+448 FIEQKQYPEAEKALH
-463 TAQDGE
+463 AALDSD

-479 LRVYFLSN
+479 LRVFFLSN
-487 QTDRF
+487 QVDQF
-492 IRLAEE
+492 IRVAEE

-510 KWEEVVEMGHQLRP
+510 KWKEVVEMGHQLRP

-537 PVDPPRATSAD
+537 PVDPPRASSAD

-557 AVDQSPESSS
+557 AVDQSPGSSS
-567 DVSTLEMALPEGQ
+567 DVNTLEIALPEGQ
-580 SAEQLNQAVGQSDIQ
+580 SAEQLNQAVSQSDIQ
-595 SDDVKEADANFDM
+595 SDDVKAADANFDT

>member
-1 MKRFLLALSLLIA
+1 MKRFLLALSLLIS
-14 HSVFAL
+14 HSVLAL
-20 GFGEL
+20 GFGEI
-25 ELKSEQGEPLDARI
+25 ELKSEKGEPLDARI
-39 VLVNLGEVE
+39 GLVNLGEVD
-48 LTAIK
+48 LTTIK
-53 VGLASAEA
+53 VELASAEA

-66 IPFESD
+66 ITFEQN

-81 SSVEHDAVVRVTSKE
+81 SSVEHDAVVRMTSKE
-96 PINADFLQFLVD
+96 PVNADFLQFLVD

-115 LQSEYTFS
+115 LQSEYTIS

-128 TAAASSVAVEL
+128 TAVASSVAVEL
-139 AQTSSATVIVRKDDT
+139 AQTSSATVIIRKDDT

-192 RTGAVLQLPEVE
+192 RTGAVLQLPKAE

-219 AQMQQWDEIRGLN
+219 AQMQQWGEIRGLN
-232 VPSAQGEVGIAP
+232 VPSAQSEVGIAP

-268 VQAEGESV
+268 VQAEGELV

-288 DVAAKQLTNERLEE
+288 DVAAKQLSNDRLKE

-327 LQVNG
+327 LQVND
-332 ATDTEEKSPVAVE
+332 ATDAEEKSSVAAE
-345 LKEEAAAPQ
+345 SKEEAVPP

-363 VVTDLWDKA
+363 VVTELWDKA

-407 SSSPKAEAT
+407 SSSPEKVVSVERKSEDALTEA
-416 TAKVDQVPLSSEQ
+416 SS
-429 TTDDVEIPV
+429 DDVEIPT
-438 EGDLLEIAHL
+438 EGDLLEIAKL
-448 FIERQKYPEAEKALT
+448 FIEQKQYPQAEKALN
-463 TAQDGE
+463 AALDGD

-487 QTDRF
+487 QTDLF

-537 PVDPPRATSAD
+537 PVDPPRASSAD

-557 AVDQSPESSS
+557 TVDQSPESSS
-567 DVSTLEMALPEGQ
+567 DVNTLEMVLPEGQ

-595 SDDVKEADANFDM
+595 SDDVKAADANFDT

-664 RDEARRLLK
+664 RYEARRLLK

>member
-1 MKRFLLALSLLIA
+1 MKRFLLALSLLIS

-39 VLVNLGEVE
+39 VLVNLGEVD
-48 LTAIK
+48 LTTIA
-53 VGLASAEA
+53 VELASAEA

-66 IPFESD
+66 IPFEQN

-96 PINADFLQFLVD
+96 PISADFMQFLVD

-115 LQSEYTFS
+115 LQSEYTIS

-192 RTGAVLQLPEVE
+192 RTGAILQLPQAE
-204 QVRSITRGEAGRHFT
+204 QVRLISRDEAGRHFT

-232 VPSAQGEVGIAP
+232 KTSAQSEIGIAP
-244 VVQQS
+244 VVEQS
-249 DYLQIATPESQDAE
+249 DYLQIATPIEEGAE

-268 VQAEGESV
+268 VQSEGEVV

-321 DQELAR
+321 DEELAR
-327 LQVNG
+327 MQVN
-332 ATDTEEKSPVAVE
+332 ATPDVEKAIEPPANADGSAQP
-345 LKEEAAAPQ
+345 

-407 SSSPKAEAT
+407 SSSPKAETT
-416 TAKVDQVPLSSEQ
+416 TAKVDQAPLSSDQ
-429 TTDDVEIPV
+429 GTDDIEIPT

-448 FIERQKYPEAEKALT
+448 FIEQKQYPEAEKALH
-463 TAQDGE
+463 AALDSD
-469 YDSLQVGHAL
+469 YDSLLVGHAL
-479 LRVYFLSN
+479 LRVFFLSN
-487 QTDRF
+487 QVDQF
-492 IRLAEE
+492 IRVAEE

-537 PVDPPRATSAD
+537 PVDPPRASSAD

-557 AVDQSPESSS
+557 AVDQSPGSSS
-567 DVSTLEMALPEGQ
+567 DVNTLEMALPEGQ

-595 SDDVKEADANFDM
+595 SDDVKAADANFDT

>member
-1 MKRFLLALSLLIA
+1 MKRFLLALSLLIS
-14 HSVFAL
+14 HSVLAL

-39 VLVNLGEVE
+39 VLVNLGEVD
-48 LTAIK
+48 LTTIT
-53 VGLASAEA
+53 VELASAEA

-66 IPFESD
+66 IPFEQN

-96 PINADFLQFLVD
+96 PISADFMQFLVD

-115 LQSEYTFS
+115 LQSEYTIS

-192 RTGAVLQLPEVE
+192 RTGAILQLPQAE
-204 QVRSITRGEAGRHFT
+204 QVRLISRDEAGRHFT

-232 VPSAQGEVGIAP
+232 KTSAQSEIGIVP
-244 VVQQS
+244 VVEQS
-249 DYLQIATPESQDAE
+249 DYLQIATPIEEGTE
-263 GQAGV
+263 GQVGV
-268 VQAEGESV
+268 VQSEGEVV

-321 DQELAR
+321 DEELAR
-327 LQVNG
+327 MQVN
-332 ATDTEEKSPVAVE
+332 ATSDAETAIEPPTNADDSAQP
-345 LKEEAAAPQ
+345 

-407 SSSPKAEAT
+407 SSSPKAETT
-416 TAKVDQVPLSSEQ
+416 TAKVDQAPLSSGQ
-429 TTDDVEIPV
+429 GTDDIEMPT

-448 FIERQKYPEAEKALT
+448 FIEQKQYPEAEKALH
-463 TAQDGE
+463 AALDSD

-479 LRVYFLSN
+479 LRVFFLSN
-487 QTDRF
+487 QVDQF
-492 IRLAEE
+492 IRVAEE

-510 KWEEVVEMGHQLRP
+510 KWKEVVEMGHQLRP

-529 LVAGHKPE
+529 VVAGHKPE
-537 PVDPPRATSAD
+537 PVDPPRASSAD

-557 AVDQSPESSS
+557 AVDQSPGSSS
-567 DVSTLEMALPEGQ
+567 DVNTLEMALPEGQ

-595 SDDVKEADANFDM
+595 SNDVKAADANFDT